1 MSLEYLEGSGL
12 LSSEPTAR
20 EEGLVAC
27 RRCTKVWPLGTHRC
41 GRCDALLESR
51 DTKSLQKVWAW
62 WIVGVACYFPAQ
74 LLPMLETRTFF
85 STLDSTIVL
94 GAIELAQHGD
104 WAVAGIILTA
114 SVGIPL
120 AKFIAIAY
128 LATSI
133 HRKDPQTPDR
143 RYGLYAFVEYIG
155 RWSMIDVFVVAILTS
170 LVQLNI
176 LVSIKPGPA
185 AIAFAL
191 SVIFTMLSAQSFDS
205 RLIWDRD
212 KPGGRSERNTVG

>member
-1 MSLEYLEGSGL
+1 MTVESHAT
-12 LSSEPTAR
+12 TAR
-20 EEGLVAC
+20 TKGMVAC
-27 RRCTKVWPLGTHRC
+27 RRCSKVWPIGTKHC
-41 GRCDALLESR
+41 GRCNARLESR

-62 WIVGVACYFPAQ
+62 WLVGFACYIPAQ
-74 LLPMLETRTFF
+74 LLPMLETRTFMM
-85 STLDSTIVL
+85 TLDSTIVA

-104 WAVAGIILTA
+104 WFVAVVILLA

-120 AKFIAIAY
+120 SKFLAIAY
-128 LATSI
+128 LAITVARQEETAPS
-133 HRKDPQTPDR
+133 K

-155 RWSMIDVFVVAILTS
+155 RWSMVDVFVVAILTS

-185 AIAFAL
+185 AMAFAL

-205 RLIWDRD
+205 RLIWDRNETGD
-212 KPGGRSERNTVG
+212 SSERNTVG